1 MHYQETRG
9 SQEEKKKKRREAR
22 IKIDTK
28 SGATK
33 TGDIM
38 HGLRRLG
45 WPGSCLENIR
55 SENTYYKCSEG
66 VNIEKSLNV
75 IPSETVRFQSELQP
89 ALTWGMV
96 FTKFIHVWL
105 GTIQTLY

>member
-9 SQEEKKKKRREAR
+9 SQEEKKRKKSRETR

-38 HGLRRLG
+38 HGLRRLDC
-45 WPGSCLENIR
+45 PGLCLENVR
-55 SENTYYKCSEG
+55 SEKH
-66 VNIEKSLNV
+66 L
-75 IPSETVRFQSELQP
+75 LQ
-89 ALTWGMV
+89 M
-96 FTKFIHVWL
+96 F
-105 GTIQTLY
+105 

>member
-9 SQEEKKKKRREAR
+9 SQEEKKKRREAH

-38 HGLRRLG
+38 HGLQRLG

-66 VNIEKSLNV
+66 VNIEKSRNV
-75 IPSETVRFQSELQP
+75 IPF
-89 ALTWGMV
+89 
-96 FTKFIHVWL
+96 F
-105 GTIQTLY
+105 